1 MSKFP
6 MNKTLARSIILGVA
20 ILLLAMFISKRLSR
34 TDAKQGPKISF
45 RDKVVDVVVAEPS
58 TIPIHIKVSGRLQ
71 AKKRMEIY
79 SEVTG
84 VLTNQNFKAGNRFG
98 QGQTIAGIDSREF
111 SAQLK
116 AQKSAFMGLLSQ
128 SLADISIDYPE
139 EAENWKKF
147 TSEID
152 PSKPLPKLPEIT
164 DQQLKQFLST
174 RNILT
179 NYYTILGQQE
189 RLSKHSISAPY
200 SGVLSEVL
208 IDPGTLVRAGQK
220 IGTFVQQGS
229 YELEASLSKQ
239 DLSHLQLGKTVKL
252 KADESGKSYT
262 GTISRINSVIDPN
275 TQMMSAFLTVSGSDL
290 REGLY
295 LNAIV
300 DGGTAENAL
309 QIKRNLLIDGSQIY
323 EISSDSTL
331 KLLDIQVLSFNKD
344 EAIVSGVPRGTL
356 LPTQMVKGGFEG
368 MKITPNKAGSAE

>member
-1 MSKFP
+1 